1 MSAGLGTFRPQ
12 HQQHGKPNTSRLR
25 LTSQM
30 DCNGLINPL
39 FVRLYCILWQFIRQP
54 CCLLHWFAVPRE
66 DLLWKTLPA
75 ALTAVAPL
83 RMWSGSWAAFLV
95 KITEVLFSPLSSPC
109 IFKAYLHRAGF
120 CFKLQRQC
128 GLFFI
133 YIWRPSVAS
142 SSSFLMSESSFILL
156 RTVIASASLFWIYAH
171 FSETSVGL
179 LWQCRDSA

>member
-128 GLFFI
+128 GLFLYIYMEAISGFLFI
-133 YIWRPSVAS
+133 ISDVSILIYTFKNGHCI
-142 SSSFLMSESSFILL
+142 SFPFLNLCTF
-156 RTVIASASLFWIYAH
+156 FWNFGRSPLAM
-171 FSETSVGL
+171 
-179 LWQCRDSA
+179 